1 MYTADSTAWAEAFG
15 VHHGFVERAMQQRLR
30 RLQDTEEEL
39 RSLYTAF
46 RDVPDDELLL
56 CIRSATRSMSQA
68 VECLQIAI
76 RQMSRGSA

>member
-1 MYTADSTAWAEAFG
+1 MYTADSIAWAEAFG
-15 VHHGFVERAMQQRLR
+15 VHQGFVDRALQQRLR

-46 RDVPDDELLL
+46 RDVPDEELLL
-56 CIRSATRSMSQA
+56 SIRSATRSMSQA